1 MVIPHIVV
9 LVAASL
15 TVLGL
20 LLAAASAGSVRQR
33 ARPERRRAR
42 SRRQRAWSG
51 QWRAWS
57 EQLRAW
63 SQRQCAWS
71 ERRRA
76 WSRRQ
81 RAWSEQR
88 RARSEWERRDR
99 PALRRLDGALR
110 DAHVSA
116 PAGEPSLAQVQAQL
130 RRLDAQR
137 RGGPTGGSRTWT
149 AAVDRAYDQ
158 WLRLAC
164 DYLAVTAH
172 LPVTGGDDRDRDLE
186 RLRVEA
192 KLAEAGLRIR
202 PAHRPPR

>member
-20 LLAAASAGSVRQR
+20 LLAAASAGSVRHR

-63 SQRQCAWS
+63 S
-71 ERRRA
+71 ERR
-76 WSRRQ
+76 

-110 DAHVSA
+110 DAHVPA

-137 RGGPTGGSRTWT
+137 HGGPTGGSRTWT

-202 PAHRPPR
+202 PARRPPR

>member
-20 LLAAASAGSVRQR
+20 LLAAASAGSARHR

-63 SQRQCAWS
+63 SQR
-71 ERRRA
+71 R
-76 WSRRQ
+76 

-110 DAHVSA
+110 DAHVPA

-202 PAHRPPR
+202 PARRPPR

>member
-20 LLAAASAGSVRQR
+20 LLAASAGSQRQR
-33 ARPERRRAR
+33 ARPEQRRAR
-42 SRRQRAWSG
+42 SQRQRAWSG
-51 QWRAWS
+51 QWRAWP

-63 SQRQCAWS
+63 SQR
-71 ERRRA
+71 R
-76 WSRRQ
+76 